1 MKRLLFLLMLAGLLA
16 PAALAK
22 GPSQATVTGP
32 GLGKTISFTGSGEAS
47 GSALGNLTEYA
58 GFFPA
63 AFGQSPDPM
72 LGGGRPAGRLG
83 PKFTIHYVVPGGNGA
98 VYRLT
103 QDLYPYARGGA
114 LTYLK
119 PGQAIFD
126 SPSRGG
132 WYRGG
137 DVLKQTLVRAGLP
150 ATAPRGGGGTDWT
163 PIPTWLAAVAGALL
177 LLAVSAFGLRR
188 ARVAAPA

>member
-1 MKRLLFLLMLAGLLA
+1 MKRPLFLLMLAGLLA

-22 GPSQATVTGP
+22 GPSEATVTGP
-32 GLGKTISFTGSGEAS
+32 GIGKTISFTGSGEAS
-47 GSALGNLTEYA
+47 GTALGNLTEYT

-63 AFGQSPDPM
+63 AFGQSPNPM
-72 LGGGRPAGRLG
+72 LGGRPAERLG
-83 PKFTIHYVVPGGNGA
+83 PKLTIHYVVPGGNGA
-98 VYRLT
+98 TFRLT

-114 LTYLK
+114 VTYLK

-126 SPSRGG
+126 SRSLGG

-150 ATAPRGGGGTDWT
+150 ATVPRDGGGTDWT
-163 PIPTWLAAVAGALL
+163 PLPTWLAAVAGALL
-177 LLAVSAFGLRR
+177 LLAVSAFALRR